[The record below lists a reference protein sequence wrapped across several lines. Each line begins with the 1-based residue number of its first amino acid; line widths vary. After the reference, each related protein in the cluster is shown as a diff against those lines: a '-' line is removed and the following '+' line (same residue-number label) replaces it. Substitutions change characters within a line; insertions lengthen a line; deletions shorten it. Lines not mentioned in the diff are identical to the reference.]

1 MRKNAQFWAKY
12 GVFKAQYLTK
22 EASYDLS
29 DTLFKIELLYDES
42 TYVLDDSISLQQI

>member
-1 MRKNAQFWAKY
+1 MSTSERNFIKCAKMRKSTQFWAKY

-29 DTLFKIELLYDES
+29 DTFSTKI
-42 TYVLDDSISLQQI
+42 